1 MAAIQREVYKRSLFG
16 KIIKWLFII
25 FNILMLVW
33 LISGMSS
40 VGDQYNMAA
49 SDAERA
55 GTAIGASIG
64 MGIIIFF
71 WVGGAIILGIATLLT
86 RGTKYI
92 ITDEK

>member
-33 LISGMSS
+33 LIAGMSS
-40 VGDQYNMAA
+40 VGNQYNMAA

>member
-64 MGIIIFF
+64 IGIIIFF

>member
-1 MAAIQREVYKRSLFG
+1 MAALQREVYKRSLFG

-64 MGIIIFF
+64 IGIIIFF

>member
-1 MAAIQREVYKRSLFG
+1 
-16 KIIKWLFII
+16 
-25 FNILMLVW
+25 MLVW
-33 LISGMSS
+33 LIAGMSS
-40 VGDQYNMAA
+40 VGNQYNMAA
-49 SDAERA
+49 SDAKRA

-71 WVGGAIILGIATLLT
+71 WGGGAIILGIATLLT